1 MSFQFGGTWMIP
13 GIQQAL
19 ETAENHFWWGRWE
32 NQIWTSMILDGAAR
46 DSGSST
52 TTVLRPGLLLG
63 MVEATGKV
71 KEWNPAATDGTQH
84 LMGIL
89 GTSVATQRLNSNQ
102 DRWMG
107 FVMVG
112 GTVKAD
118 RLLIPGQA
126 NFGISG
132 IATEHLVRSQ
142 LFPRFMTSD
151 WYSGNSFGGWK
162 AVQAISGATATYT
175 VTEAENGTLFTN
187 RGNTG
192 NLAITLPAT
201 PKAGLRYMFYSVAD
215 GTLTITAGTA
225 DTMVAF
231 NDATATSVA
240 VATASEI
247 IGNAIEVIGDGTSW
261 LSIIHPGDA
270 DEGGPQVTI
279 T

>member
-32 NQIWTSMILDGAAR
+32 NQIWASMILDGSSR
-46 DSGSST
+46 DTGHSVD
-52 TTVLRPGLLLG
+52 TVLRPGLLLG

-71 KEWNPAATDGTQH
+71 KQWNPAATDGTQH

-89 GTSVATQRLNSNQ
+89 GAGVTTQRMGINQ

-118 RLLIPGQA
+118 RLLIPGQS

-132 IATEHLVRSQ
+132 IATEHLVRSH
-142 LFPRFMTSD
+142 LYPRFMTSD
-151 WYSGNSFGGWK
+151 WYTGNPFGGWK
-162 AVQAISGATATYT
+162 SVRAVGGATTAYT

-192 NLAITLPAT
+192 NINFTLPAT
-201 PKAGLRYMFYSVAD
+201 PKAGLRYMFYTIAA
-215 GTLTITAGTA
+215 GTLTVTAGTA
-225 DTMVAF
+225 GTMIAH
-231 NDATATSVA
+231 NDASADSVA
-240 VATASEI
+240 KSTASHI
-247 IGNAIEVIGDGTSW
+247 IGNAFEVIGDGTSW
-261 LSIIHPGDA
+261 LVLPYGSGA
-270 DEGGPQVTI
+270 VTVA
-279 T
+279 